1 MVVSACCFDNLD
13 LAMVTV
19 LSDYTV
25 IVQTADKL
33 GAGTDATVK
42 IKVEGTKGN
51 AERNLEGSFERGE

>member
-1 MVVSACCFDNLD
+1 MVVSVCFENLD
-13 LAMVTV
+13 LAMITV

-25 IVQTADKL
+25 IVQTADKFW
-33 GAGTDATVK
+33 AGTAATVK

>member
-1 MVVSACCFDNLD
+1 MVVSVCFDNLD
-13 LAMVTV
+13 LVMVTV

-25 IVQTADKL
+25 IVQTADKW

-42 IKVEGTKGN
+42 IKVEGTKGI

>member
-1 MVVSACCFDNLD
+1 MI
-13 LAMVTV
+13 TV

-51 AERNLEGSFERGE
+51 AERNLGGSFERGE

>member
-1 MVVSACCFDNLD
+1 MI
-13 LAMVTV
+13 TV

-25 IVQTADKL
+25 IVQTADKFW
-33 GAGTDATVK
+33 AGTAATVK

>member
-1 MVVSACCFDNLD
+1 
-13 LAMVTV
+13 MVTV

-42 IKVEGTKGN
+42 IKVEGTKGI
-51 AERNLEGSFERGE
+51 AERNLEGNFEQGE